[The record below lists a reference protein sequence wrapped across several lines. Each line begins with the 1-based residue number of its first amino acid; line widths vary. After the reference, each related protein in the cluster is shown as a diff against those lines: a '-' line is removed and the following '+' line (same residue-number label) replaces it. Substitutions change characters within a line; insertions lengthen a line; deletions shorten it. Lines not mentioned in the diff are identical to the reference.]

1 VALPDTRSKSKELT
15 MTAKDRIG
23 FIGVGLMGHG
33 MAKNLIEK
41 GFPLTIMGNRNRKPV
56 EALVAKGAKEVKTPA
71 EVAKASDIVFLCVT
85 DSSVIEKLIR
95 GPDGIKAGAA
105 NGLIVVD
112 CSTANPVSTQ
122 ELAAELKPLGVTF
135 CDAPL
140 NGTPA
145 QAEVGQL
152 GAMVGADEATLA
164 RIRPAVEAWAARV
177 AHVGGVGAGHQ
188 MKLLN
193 NFLAMGYG
201 AIYAEALALA
211 RKSGITPK
219 TFDSVLRGSRM
230 DCGFYQ
236 TFFKYVLEGDR
247 NGHALS
253 RSHGGWREAVEPR
266 GQCGEELLRHRGGA
280 GARRRIRADGVG
292 RDRGAEWIEAAVIP
306 SPLAG
311 GG

>member
-1 VALPDTRSKSKELT
+1 MA
-15 MTAKDRIG
+15 AKDRIG
-23 FIGVGLMGHG
+23 FIGVGFMGHG
-33 MAKNLIEK
+33 MAKNLLEK
-41 GFPLTIMGNRNRKPV
+41 GFPLTIMGNRNRAPV
-56 EALVAKGAKEVKTPA
+56 DALIALGATEVKTPA
-71 EVAKASDIVFLCVT
+71 EVARASDILFLCVT
-85 DSSVIEKLIR
+85 DSSVVEKLIR
-95 GPDGIKAGAA
+95 GPEGIKAGASK
-105 NGLIVVD
+105 GLVVVD

-122 ELAAELKPLGVTF
+122 ELAEELKPLGITF

-152 GAMVGADEATLA
+152 GAMIGADDATLA
-164 RIRPAVEAWAARV
+164 RIRPAVEAWAARI

-236 TFFKYVLEGDR
+236 TFFRYVLEGDR
-247 NGHALS
+247 NAHLFTLNNALKDL
-253 RSHGGWREAVEPR
+253 RYLEAMADGAKLSNPVGNAVKNSYAIAVAQGR
-266 GQCGEELLRHRGGA
+266 GEEYVPMVSDA
-280 GARRRIRADGVG
+280 I
-292 RDRGAEWIEAAVIP
+292 AE
-306 SPLAG
+306 LNG
-311 GG
+311 LG

>member
-1 VALPDTRSKSKELT
+1 MA
-15 MTAKDRIG
+15 AKDRIG
-23 FIGVGLMGHG
+23 FIGVGFMGHG
-33 MAKNLIEK
+33 MAKNLLEK
-41 GFPLTIMGNRNRKPV
+41 GFPLTIMGNRNRAPV
-56 EALVAKGAKEVKTPA
+56 DALAALGATEVKTPA
-71 EVAKASDIVFLCVT
+71 DVAKASDILFLCVT
-85 DSSVIEKLIR
+85 DSSVVEKLIR
-95 GPDGIKAGAA
+95 GPEGIKAGAA
-105 NGLIVVD
+105 KGLVVVD

-122 ELAAELKPLGVTF
+122 ELAEELKPLGITF

-145 QAEVGQL
+145 QAEIGQL
-152 GAMVGADEATLA
+152 GAMIGADEATLA

-236 TFFKYVLEGDR
+236 TFFRYVLEGDR
-247 NGHALS
+247 NAHLFTLNNALKDM
-253 RSHGGWREAVEPR
+253 RYLEAMADGAKLSNPVGNAVKNSYAIAVAQGR
-266 GQCGEELLRHRGGA
+266 GEEYVPMVSDA
-280 GARRRIRADGVG
+280 I
-292 RDRGAEWIEAAVIP
+292 AE
-306 SPLAG
+306 LNG
-311 GG
+311 LK

>member
-1 VALPDTRSKSKELT
+1 MA
-15 MTAKDRIG
+15 ANDRIG
-23 FIGVGLMGHG
+23 FIGVGFMGHG
-33 MAKNLIEK
+33 MAKNLLQK
-41 GFPLTIMGNRNRKPV
+41 GFPLTLMGNRNRAPV
-56 EALVAKGAKEVKTPA
+56 DALVAMGATEVKTPA
-71 EVAKASDIVFLCVT
+71 EVARASDILFLCVT
-85 DSSVIEKLIR
+85 DSSVVEKLIR
-95 GPDGIKAGAA
+95 GPEGIKTGASK
-105 NGLIVVD
+105 GLVVVD

-122 ELAAELKPLGVTF
+122 ELAEELKPLGITF

-145 QAEVGQL
+145 QAEIGQL
-152 GAMVGADEATLA
+152 GAMIGADEATLA

-236 TFFKYVLEGDR
+236 TFFRYVLEGDR
-247 NGHALS
+247 NAHLFTLNNALKDM
-253 RSHGGWREAVEPR
+253 RYLEAMADGAKLSNPVGNAVKNSYAIAVAQGR
-266 GQCGEELLRHRGGA
+266 GEEFVPMVSDA
-280 GARRRIRADGVG
+280 I
-292 RDRGAEWIEAAVIP
+292 AE
-306 SPLAG
+306 LNG
-311 GG
+311 LK

>member
-1 VALPDTRSKSKELT
+1 MA
-15 MTAKDRIG
+15 AKDRIG
-23 FIGVGLMGHG
+23 FIGVGFMGHG
-33 MAKNLIEK
+33 MAKNLLQK
-41 GFPLTIMGNRNRKPV
+41 GFPLTLMGNRNRAPV
-56 EALVAKGAKEVKTPA
+56 DALVAMGATEVKTPA
-71 EVAKASDIVFLCVT
+71 EVARASDILFLCVT
-85 DSSVIEKLIR
+85 DSSVVEKLIR
-95 GPDGIKAGAA
+95 GPEGIKTGASK
-105 NGLIVVD
+105 GLVVVD

-122 ELAAELKPLGVTF
+122 ELAEELKPLGITF

-145 QAEVGQL
+145 QAEIGQL
-152 GAMVGADEATLA
+152 GAMIGADEATLA

-236 TFFKYVLEGDR
+236 TFFRYVLEGDR
-247 NGHALS
+247 NAHLFTLNNALKDM
-253 RSHGGWREAVEPR
+253 RYLEAMADGAKLSNPVGNAVKNSYAIAVAQGR
-266 GQCGEELLRHRGGA
+266 GEEFVPMVSDA
-280 GARRRIRADGVG
+280 I
-292 RDRGAEWIEAAVIP
+292 AE
-306 SPLAG
+306 LNG
-311 GG
+311 LK